1 MPSKP
6 RDQHGPAAP
15 IPIPL
20 GDEKAFI
27 ALGDEIG
34 SKRPRLNNQLVK
46 KILRVARDPECF
58 GAGTE
63 FRLAGSSKHHT
74 DILGSDYDYRVVTK
88 RPITQK
94 ERRRFAERLREEFLL
109 AKEELLQE
117 EADNEVAEGSPA
129 EAVVAHAGRAGAGR
143 VECDPVERQRESRAQ
158 LLLEYNYAVKRV
170 KIKELAIKV
179 EAVSGASYDFVPMSR
194 NFGEVQDLHD
204 LSFCGKTR
212 PEIDRELD
220 AFFENNKPMQAVVRI
235 LKAQTKIFGGVPGV
249 WLEVMTMRAACLLK
263 KTNYDDEDEESKNI
277 NFTSGKGNR
286 NYGMQLQNKHHPESC
301 VRVNNVATA
310 THQLVIDLFL
320 EGQDSKIKQLLLARE
335 DKSHKTKKYIRSLE
349 KMQKHFAQN
358 GHRSIVHRC
367 RANGLLVERNSSNW
381 NEQKEDDCCQSQTRI
396 DSEPAST
403 RQTLKTKRTPP
414 GGARPDVSTTC
425 PCSSEENTIAEI
437 SSKEMKK
444 RDNYRH
450 YATGVTGP
458 QIQMTV
464 KIHDIRNKQNNP
476 AADTTQASWQESKT
490 ELPPV
495 PVEVLSTVVESERSM
510 HMLGSCED
518 QWRSID
524 ISTLGLVELQLEKLL
539 KRHQEENQNI
549 LTRQREEILN
559 LLRERDHVCEL

>member
-1 MPSKP
+1 MKSKP
-6 RDQHGPAAP
+6 RDQHGPAP

-34 SKRPRLNNQLVK
+34 SKRPRLNNRLVK
-46 KILRVARDPECF
+46 KILRVAREPECF

-74 DILGSDYDYRVVTK
+74 DILGSDYDYRVRTK
-88 RPITQK
+88 SPITQK
-94 ERRRFAERLREEFLL
+94 QRRRFAERLREEFLL
-109 AKEELLQE
+109 TKEELLQE
-117 EADNEVAEGSPA
+117 EAEDAEVAEGSPA
-129 EAVVAHAGRAGAGR
+129 GAVVAHAGRAGAGR
-143 VECDPVERQRESRAQ
+143 VECDPVERQRENRAQ
-158 LLLEYNYAVKRV
+158 LLEYNYAVKRV

-204 LSFCGKTR
+204 LPFCGKTR

-235 LKAQTKIFGGVPGV
+235 LKAQTAIVGGVPGV
-249 WLEVMTMRAACLLK
+249 WLEVMTMRAASLLN

-277 NFTSGKGNR
+277 NFMSGKGNR
-286 NYGMQLQNKHHPESC
+286 NYGMQLQNKHQPELC

-320 EGQDSKIKQLLLARE
+320 EGQDSRIKQLLLARE
-335 DKSHKTKKYIRSLE
+335 DKSHKTKKYTRSLE
-349 KMQKHFAQN
+349 KIQKHFAQN

-367 RANGLLVERNSSNW
+367 KENRLLVERNSNW
-381 NEQKEDDCCQSQTRI
+381 IEQKEDCCQSQTRI
-396 DSEPAST
+396 DSEPART
-403 RQTLKTKRTPP
+403 RQTSSKTKRAPS

-425 PCSSEENTIAEI
+425 PCSSSEENTIAEI
-437 SSKEMKK
+437 SSKKMKK
-444 RDNYRH
+444 RHNYRH
-450 YATGVTGP
+450 YATGVTG
-458 QIQMTV
+458 QMTV
-464 KIHDIRNKQNNP
+464 KIHDTRNKQNNP
-476 AADTTQASWQESKT
+476 AADTTQASGQESKT
-490 ELPPV
+490 ELPV
-495 PVEVLSTVVESERSM
+495 PVEVLSSKVVESERSM
-510 HMLGSCED
+510 HMLGSCERED
-518 QWRSID
+518 QRRSID